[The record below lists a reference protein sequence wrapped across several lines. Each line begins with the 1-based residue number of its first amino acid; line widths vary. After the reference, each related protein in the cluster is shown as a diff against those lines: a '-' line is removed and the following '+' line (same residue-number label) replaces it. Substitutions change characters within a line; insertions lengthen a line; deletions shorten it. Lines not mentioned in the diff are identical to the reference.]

1 VTGGTTPVDNQ
12 LYDRLS
18 ETWWSDDGTL
28 SLLRTGLNPARFPW
42 LRQTLTETLGRD
54 PQGLRI
60 LDVGCGGGLLA
71 EEFARIGCRVTG
83 VDPSS
88 GSLDVA
94 RAHAAVAGLEIDYR
108 LASGERLPFDD
119 GAFAAVY
126 CCDVLEHVDDV
137 GATIREIARVL
148 QPGGVF
154 LYDTINRTLR
164 SRLVMIKLLQEW
176 DATRCMEPNLHDWLM
191 FIKPTELRAQLERA
205 GLRPSDDVVGIAPG
219 AKPPALVKAL
229 RAHRKGT
236 IDSTELGRRL
246 AMHESRDRSILYAGY
261 ALKP

>member
-1 VTGGTTPVDNQ
+1 MPVDNQ

-18 ETWWSDDGTL
+18 ETWWSDAGTL

-42 LRQTLTETLGRD
+42 LRRTLTETLGRN

-83 VDPSS
+83 VDPSLR
-88 GSLDVA
+88 SLDAA
-94 RAHAAVAGLEIDYR
+94 REHAAAAGLQIDYR
-108 LASGERLPFDD
+108 PATGEHLPFDD
-119 GAFAAVY
+119 GTFPAAY

-137 GATIREIARVL
+137 GATIGEIARVL
-148 QPGGVF
+148 EPGGAF

-164 SRLVMIKLLQEW
+164 SRLVMIKLMQEW
-176 DATRCMEPNLHDWLM
+176 HATCCMEPDLHDWSM
-191 FIKPTELRAQLERA
+191 FIKPDELRAHLENA

-229 RAHRKGT
+229 RARRKGT
-236 IDSTELGRRL
+236 IDSAELGRRI
-246 AMHESRDRSILYAGY
+246 AMRESRDRSILYAGY

>member
-1 VTGGTTPVDNQ
+1 MTVDNE

-18 ETWWSDDGTL
+18 DSWWSDDGTL
-28 SLLRTGLNPARFPW
+28 SLLRTALNPARFPW
-42 LRQTLTETLGRD
+42 LRRTLTETLGRQ
-54 PQGLRI
+54 PEGLRT

-71 EEFARIGCRVTG
+71 EEFAQIGCRITG

-88 GSLDVA
+88 LSLEAA
-94 RAHAAVAGLEIDYR
+94 RAHAVAAGLEIEYR
-108 LASGERLPFDD
+108 SASGERLPFED

-137 GATIREIARVL
+137 GATIGEIARVL
-148 QPGGVF
+148 EPGGVF

-164 SRLVMIKLLQEW
+164 SRLVMIMLMQEW
-176 DATRCMEPNLHDWLM
+176 DATRCMEPNLHDWSM
-191 FIKPTELRAQLERA
+191 FIKPAELRAHIESA
-205 GLRPSDDVVGIAPG
+205 GLRPSPDIVGIAPG

-229 RAHRKGT
+229 RARRKRA
-236 IDSTELGRRL
+236 IDSAELGRRV
-246 AMHESRDRSILYAGY
+246 AMRESQDRSILYAGY